1 MQHEIKLVLLV
12 KNPKLRSLIPLSVD
26 ASQAGEGQLEIAIN
40 DGAVPNHVQVLG
52 GGRCLVHFTPEYP
65 KSHTIDIKF
74 NGEPVPGCPFVCQIA
89 DTSKLV

>member
-1 MQHEIKLVLLV
+1 MVLL
-12 KNPKLRSLIPLSVD
+12 LT
-26 ASQAGEGQLEIAIN
+26 N

-89 DTSKLV
+89 DTSKHGQFIIQVVDI